1 MKPIRSG
8 AKLTVTIKQ
17 AAYSGQRDKAA
28 CLFFIIQNCY
38 YEQGHSQNDHE
49 FFICTSNKSNISS
62 VKDVFFI
69 RLEYKRYYH
78 FNIRLMI

>member
-49 FFICTSNKSNISS
+49 FFICTHKRHP
-62 VKDVFFI
+62 FYRI
-69 RLEYKRYYH
+69 RTDDC
-78 FNIRLMI
+78 IPSRLPG